1 MKEKWIMKEEM
12 GREDV
17 VRETERKKKMMIKM
31 KTRGKRKQTG
41 SNIDW
46 GVLDERKELSR
57 RDIEVG

>member
-41 SNIDW
+41 SNIDC
-46 GVLDERKELSR
+46 
-57 RDIEVG
+57 